1 MKINETFADALM
13 IAQGY
18 LNPELCSKFQMTPI
32 SDSAQVVGG
41 RRTQS
46 AVERPAAACQR
57 CSLSMC

>member
-18 LNPELCSKFQMTPI
+18 FNPELCSKFQMTAI

-41 RRTQS
+41 RRIQS
-46 AVERPAAACQR
+46 AVARPAAACQR
-57 CSLSMC
+57 YSFSKC